1 MESRDLPVIIVD
13 LSDKHMHRFKVPK
26 THRYCI
32 NDIFFRILVSKSV
45 TFEVVLFRGVVLRQF
60 PVVLLNGWDLS
71 TKFLLTLD
79 VQNLKRTFLYKKQI
93 LNHLACMVGNFVG
106 KTINK
111 KS

>member
-45 TFEVVLFRGVVLRQF
+45 TFEVVLFRGVVFLQF

-79 VQNLKRTFLYKKQI
+79 VQNLKRTFFYI
-93 LNHLACMVGNFVG
+93 
-106 KTINK
+106 
-111 KS
+111 KSKF